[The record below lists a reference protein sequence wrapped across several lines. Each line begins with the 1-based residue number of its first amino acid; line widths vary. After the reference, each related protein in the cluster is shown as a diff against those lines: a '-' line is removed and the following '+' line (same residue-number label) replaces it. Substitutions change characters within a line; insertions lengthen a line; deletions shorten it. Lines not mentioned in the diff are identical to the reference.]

1 MSWVREFAVPGVGR
15 GAVAGYAARAST
27 IQAGHA
33 GPRPISLE
41 AAVTLSTDPL
51 PALATYVM
59 PHLSFA
65 ATAVEACWIE
75 VGPEKM
81 PGRFGYPDEESGT
94 LPVWFDRNAEALPY
108 IPEPGTHIRVSYEV
122 QGEAYAWKS
131 VVKDTDGATSVR
143 CVLPTKV
150 ERQDRRASPRIRVL
164 GRPGLRLEVRMTGDH
179 EYPVQLVD
187 ISTGGVA
194 ILTAEGAVRNG
205 DRLLARLEIPGGEV
219 IRVVLEVVGVR
230 TGPAGQALAGCL
242 FASITEVS
250 RQQIAELVYAELRSD
265 K

>member
-122 QGEAYAWKS
+122 QGDAYAWVS

-150 ERQDRRASPRIRVL
+150 ERQDRRA
-164 GRPGLRLEVRMTGDH
+164 
-179 EYPVQLVD
+179 
-187 ISTGGVA
+187 
-194 ILTAEGAVRNG
+194 
-205 DRLLARLEIPGGEV
+205 
-219 IRVVLEVVGVR
+219 
-230 TGPAGQALAGCL
+230 
-242 FASITEVS
+242 
-250 RQQIAELVYAELRSD
+250 
-265 K
+265 